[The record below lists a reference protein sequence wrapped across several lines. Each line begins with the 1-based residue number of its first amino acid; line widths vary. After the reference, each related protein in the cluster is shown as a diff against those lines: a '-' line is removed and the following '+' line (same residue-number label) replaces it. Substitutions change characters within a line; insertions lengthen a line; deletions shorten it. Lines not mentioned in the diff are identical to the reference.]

1 MKRYFDK
8 NNSRFNGQHKGNSC
22 REFLGGCIMSR
33 CEKCGSFKTILSKSY
48 IYPGKTIGSFEITE
62 AKPICNTCI
71 SKMKEDESTQGETSK
86 KMIQCIEKEHYAEYL
101 RIIEDNFN
109 AENPSHW
116 YNKGNAL
123 RNLQRFDEAVDCF
136 NQALFLDTHYIK
148 AWYRK
153 GQTLFYHEKYLDALK
168 SFGNV
173 VQLDKKYESGW
184 GIAAKFYITMTLSRE
199 YSRLLKEHQMTRE
212 FENYGLEWISHLY
225 FLLHDELSLPD
236 GKKIVPEEITLE
248 EFLDYCYEHFEEIIT
263 ILEPVKGPAICYKS
277 HGKTKMNLK

>member
-1 MKRYFDK
+1 
-8 NNSRFNGQHKGNSC
+8 
-22 REFLGGCIMSR
+22 MSR
-33 CEKCGSFKTILSKSY
+33 CEKCGSFKTILAKSY
-48 IYPGKTIGSFEITE
+48 CYPGKSVGSFEITG
-62 AKPICNTCI
+62 AKPICNACI
-71 SKMKEDESTQGETSK
+71 SKMKEDESTRDETSK
-86 KMIQCIEKEHYAEYL
+86 KMIRCIEKEQYAEYL

-123 RNLQRFDEAVDCF
+123 RNLQRFDEAVECF

-184 GIAAKFYITMTLSRE
+184 GI
-199 YSRLLKEHQMTRE
+199 
-212 FENYGLEWISHLY
+212 
-225 FLLHDELSLPD
+225 
-236 GKKIVPEEITLE
+236 
-248 EFLDYCYEHFEEIIT
+248 
-263 ILEPVKGPAICYKS
+263 
-277 HGKTKMNLK
+277 